1 VTQGAAVS
9 LGPPKRWRRRLTAD
23 DWEIARPCSASWSAD
38 SNIDI
43 DIPAIAFHSLVLA
56 ILSNS
61 CRRNVTDPEHE
72 RPFGKAM
79 LPGGTEALC
88 LCPESLRGWPHR
100 LKICSEHRRHQRIR
114 GFPEFCTFG
123 CAFAA
128 P

>member
-1 VTQGAAVS
+1 LFSIVE
-9 LGPPKRWRRRLTAD
+9 RR
-23 DWEIARPCSASWSAD
+23 

-88 LCPESLRGWPHR
+88 LCPESLRLAAQIKNLFRTSATSAYPRFPRILHLR
-100 LKICSEHRRHQRIR
+100 LRLCRAVKS
-114 GFPEFCTFG
+114 
-123 CAFAA
+123 AL
-128 P
+128 

>member
-1 VTQGAAVS
+1 LFSIVE
-9 LGPPKRWRRRLTAD
+9 RR
-23 DWEIARPCSASWSAD
+23 

-79 LPGGTEALC
+79 LPAGTKAFC
-88 LCPESLRGWPHR
+88 LCSESFRGWPHR
-100 LKICSEHRRHQRIR
+100 LKIYVPNIGDISVIR
-114 GFPEFCTFG
+114 GSPNW
-123 CAFAA
+123 A
-128 P
+128 PSIAPLPRRKIRALENF